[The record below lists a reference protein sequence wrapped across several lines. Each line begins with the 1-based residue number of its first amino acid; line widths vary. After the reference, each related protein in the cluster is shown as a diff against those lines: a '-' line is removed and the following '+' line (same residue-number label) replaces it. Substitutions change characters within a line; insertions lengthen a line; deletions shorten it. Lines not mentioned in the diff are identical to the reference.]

1 MRRRSARIGY
11 AATLLAAALALL
23 VPWPPAVAKDATTRA
38 LVGTLESRR
47 EEPRRRIEAI
57 ESLGRHDPASAAPVL
72 IEALNDPDGS
82 IRSAA
87 AQAFWTMATRDAP
100 GSREAAAS
108 GRGALRVALD
118 DPSVEVAMLA
128 AQALEVL
135 GAPREAL
142 APIRR
147 AALGAPGPFAYARF
161 LAARGLVGLEPPSR
175 LLPYFVDWLREAHEA
190 YARSAVTLATVES
203 AGEALLRLARERDP
217 ALGPMLLEEFSLAH
231 PATRELMRAAAR
243 VEPEPAGLTDALV
256 AMLGSMHDGVRATAI
271 ELLAARTAPS
281 EVARWHG
288 PVAAVL
294 GRTPRPEDYV
304 LRAALHALG
313 AAARVDP
320 GALPSLAR
328 WASGDE
334 PAELRGIAV
343 DALAAASNA
352 LDERVPAAARE
363 AAKPVALEAFA
374 AILSRSTDD
383 APFRTAARAVRMT
396 ERDGPRAAT
405 RLADAALANPHP
417 ASKVVL
423 LGELES
429 QWAEARAEVPRLE
442 PLTRDVDPDVRAA
455 ASAALA
461 RIAPAHRAE
470 AAIRGS
476 SAAPTRPPPAPP
488 AAGAKPVD
496 WLAFGEAIQSG
507 QAARIRSQV
516 NRGNVN
522 VVMTMMGD
530 PTQVGP
536 PINGVLSYCG
546 FPQIPEG
553 HLVTAIGV
561 LLELGADP
569 TVPNEGSGGGSALD
583 YAVLACP
590 AAVQRALG
598 IEAPSREEQ
607 RLDGDR

>member
-1 MRRRSARIGY
+1 MYRPTIRLCRTAN
-11 AATLLAAALALL
+11 LLVVALALVVAGL
-23 VPWPPAVAKDATTRA
+23 PAGAKDATTRA
-38 LVGTLESRR
+38 LIGTLESGR

-57 ESLGRHDPASAAPVL
+57 DSLARHDPTSAAPALV
-72 IEALNDPDGS
+72 EALNDSDGS

-87 AQAFWTMATRDAP
+87 ARAFWMMATRDAP
-100 GSREAAAS
+100 GSREAAAH

-135 GAPREAL
+135 GESREAL
-142 APIRR
+142 APLRR
-147 AALGAPGPFAYARF
+147 AALGAPGPFVYARF
-161 LAARGLVGLEPPSR
+161 LAARGLIGLEPPAR

-190 YARSAVTLATVES
+190 HARNAVPLATVES

-217 ALGPMLLEEFSLAH
+217 ALGPTLLEAFSLAH
-231 PATRELMRAAAR
+231 PATRELMLAAAR
-243 VEPEPAGLTDALV
+243 VEPAPAGLTDALV
-256 AMLGSMHDGVRATAI
+256 AMLASMHDAVRATAI

-294 GRTPRPEDYV
+294 GRKPRPEDYV
-304 LRAALHALG
+304 LRAALYALG

-320 GALPSLAR
+320 GALPPLAR
-328 WASGDE
+328 WATGNE
-334 PAELRGIAV
+334 PAEFRGIAV

-396 ERDGPRAAT
+396 ERNGPRAAT
-405 RLADAALANPHP
+405 LLADAALANPHP

-442 PLTRDVDPDVRAA
+442 SLTRDVNPDVRAA

-470 AAIRGS
+470 AAIRSGS
-476 SAAPTRPPPAPP
+476 TAPTRPAPAPP

-496 WLAFGEAIQSG
+496 WLAFGEAIKSG
-507 QAARIRSQV
+507 QATRIRSQV

-522 VVMTMMGD
+522 LVMTMMGN

-536 PINGVLSYCG
+536 PINGVLSHCG
-546 FPQIPEG
+546 FPQIPEA

-569 TVPNEGSGGGSALD
+569 SVPNEGSGGGSALD

-590 AAVQRALG
+590 PAVQRALG
-598 IEAPSREEQ
+598 IEP
-607 RLDGDR
+607 